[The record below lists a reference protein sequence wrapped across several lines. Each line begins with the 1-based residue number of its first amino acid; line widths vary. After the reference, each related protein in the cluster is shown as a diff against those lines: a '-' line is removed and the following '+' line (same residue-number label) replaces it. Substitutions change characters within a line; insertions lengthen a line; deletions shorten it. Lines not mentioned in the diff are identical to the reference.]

1 MQRAVVAVVTSL
13 FVVAGIAV
21 VGLPAG
27 GQGETD
33 PPDGGADPGEFSDP
47 SADIDL
53 IQRLGPGATGTAS
66 ETGASDVPIPDRA
79 RTNPGW
85 NVTNG
90 TETDDDGLSTSVT
103 NATNGTDTEDDVL
116 PDAVENTRGTDPTDS
131 DSDSDDDGLPDARE
145 LDVGT
150 DPTDPDTD
158 GDRLLDGWEVKGET
172 PSGAPLPDSD
182 PLAKDLY
189 VQVDYARGVE
199 RPESEFYVGVVE
211 AFDAMAVENPD
222 NSTGIDLHVREGGP
236 INDSSRFDGE
246 NFWSLK
252 DAYYEQRLGP
262 RAGTYHHVVVSEFGT
277 DYAGYG
283 EVGGKFSMVAAG
295 VDTDTRRH
303 VVVHEL
309 LHNVVGDVEGP
320 GACHGGR
327 HYCDGGWLSPEI
339 TPEQGGFLSGP
350 VATQLEEQGFAD
362 E

>member
-1 MQRAVVAVVTSL
+1 VAVVTSL

-27 GQGETD
+27 GQGATD

-53 IQRLGPGATGTAS
+53 VQHLGPSATGTANG
-66 ETGASDVPIPDRA
+66 TGASDVPIPDRT

-90 TETDDDGLSTSVT
+90 TDASAGDGLSASVT
-103 NATNGTDTEDDVL
+103 NATNGTDTDDDGL
-116 PDAVENTRGTDPTDS
+116 PDAVENTRGTNPTDPDTDRDRLA
-131 DSDSDDDGLPDARE
+131 DSTEVE
-145 LDVGT
+145 LGT
-150 DPTDPDTD
+150 HPTDPDTD
-158 GDRLLDGWEVKGET
+158 GDRLLDGREVQGET
-172 PSGAPLPDSD
+172 PSGVPLADSD

-199 RPESEFYVGVVE
+199 RPDGEFYVGVVE

-236 INDSSRFDGE
+236 INDSVRFDGG

-283 EVGGKFSMVAAG
+283 EVGGEFSMAAAG
-295 VDTDTRRH
+295 ADADTRRH

-309 LHNVVGDVEGP
+309 LHNVVGEVEGP
-320 GACHGGR
+320 DACHGGK

-339 TPEQGGFLSGP
+339 TPGQGESLSGP